1 MATEFLYR
9 QWKAGRGY
17 YGAWDHKTPMSWEDF
32 KDRPSV
38 REQGKTIRTSRYIC
52 YLFSWAMK
60 NGQDPDVQC
69 LSTNPVTAAKIL
81 KRYQKKAMARTA
93 ELVEENAQKRK

>member
-17 YGAWDHKTPMSWEDF
+17 YGAWDHKTPMCWEEF
-32 KDRPSV
+32 KEKPSIQQ
-38 REQGKTIRTSRYIC
+38 QGKTIRTSRYLC

-60 NGQDPDVQC
+60 NGQDPDVQY
-69 LSTNPVTAAKIL
+69 LSANPITATKIL
-81 KRYQKKAMARTA
+81 KRYQNEAMERAA